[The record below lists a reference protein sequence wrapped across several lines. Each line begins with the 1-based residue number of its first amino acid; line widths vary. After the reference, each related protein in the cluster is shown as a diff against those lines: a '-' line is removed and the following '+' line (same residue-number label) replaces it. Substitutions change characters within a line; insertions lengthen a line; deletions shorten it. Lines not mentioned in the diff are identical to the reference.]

1 MEGDTAQ
8 QPVYYDNADPA
19 IGRDPHPVFKR
30 LRSEAPCYYNPDR
43 DFYALSRYDDV
54 AAALVDNSTYISGK
68 GVTLDLIRSGMEL
81 PAGTVLFEDPP
92 AHDIHRALLSR
103 MFTPKKVGSLEGEVR
118 RYCSDILDR
127 ISGSEGF
134 DFVADIGLEVP
145 MRVIG
150 MLLGIPQEQQESIRD
165 RFTEV
170 PEAEEG
176 QEKEDYAG
184 GLFSVDILNDYV
196 EWRSENPSNDVVTEL
211 LTVEFEDEHGVHRR
225 LTKEE
230 MLMYVNILAVAGNE
244 TTGRLI
250 SFVAQL
256 LAEHP
261 KQRRQVAADFTLLP
275 GAIEEALRFE
285 PPALQTCRYTVKD
298 THHYGQMVP
307 AGSAMLL
314 LFGSANRDE
323 THYEDP
329 DRFDIHRKGSH
340 FSFAFGPHFCLGANL
355 ARLETRIVFE
365 EVLKR
370 WPDWEIDVDNARF
383 EVSPTLRS
391 WEALPVT
398 V

>member
-1 MEGDTAQ
+1 METDAVQ
-8 QPVYYDNADPA
+8 EPVYYDNADA
-19 IGRDPHPVFKR
+19 EIGRDPHPVFKR
-30 LRSEAPCYYNPDR
+30 LRNESPCYYNPDR

-54 AAALVDNSTYISGK
+54 AAALIDNSTYISGK

-118 RYCSDILDR
+118 RYCSDILDG
-127 ISGSEGF
+127 ISGNGGF

-150 MLLGIPQEQQESIRD
+150 MLLGIPLEHQESIRD
-165 RFTEV
+165 RFTER
-170 PEAEEG
+170 PGADEG
-176 QEKEDYAG
+176 DKKDDYAG

-196 EWRSENPSNDVVTEL
+196 EWRSKHPSNDVVTEL
-211 LTVEFEDEHGVHRR
+211 LTVEFEDEHGIRRR

-230 MLMYVNILAVAGNE
+230 LLMYVNILAVAGNE

-250 SFVAQL
+250 SFMAQL
-256 LAEHP
+256 LAEYP
-261 KQRRQVAADFTLLP
+261 EQRLQIAGDFTLLP
-275 GAIEEALRFE
+275 GAIEEVLRFE
-285 PPALQTCRYTVKD
+285 PPALQTCRYTVKE
-298 THHYGQMVP
+298 TCHYGQMVP
-307 AGSAMLL
+307 VGSAMLL

-329 DRFDIHRKGSH
+329 DRFDIHRKGNH

-355 ARLETRIVFE
+355 ARLETRVVFE

-370 WPDWEIDVDNARF
+370 WPDWEIDADNARF